1 MARAKNTDRAEAR
14 RRHRAAMAAAEAA
27 DAAEAASE
35 EDAPAPTVS
44 AAAVPRGAR
53 SAGTAKSAPAAP
65 TQRPSITQAFRIAFR
80 PADVRE
86 DLRTAPTVLRGTP
99 TLWIAPALVV
109 VGAVFLLVPALR
121 ESQIGTL
128 AAQLLVVPPP
138 LIPAFLAGML
148 APRASWLFGLLVGL
162 LAGIFFAVYVVTA
175 PTTGSVPITDDL
187 RTQALLYAVLV
198 SPLFGLATGAFA
210 GFYRRF
216 LRVSAPQQQ
225 QRKPAGKSQKPASKS
240 GR

>member
-14 RRHRAAMAAAEAA
+14 RRHRAAMAAGEAA
-27 DAAEAASE
+27 AEGDAAGDDDE
-35 EDAPAPTVS
+35 PAPGVS

-53 SAGTAKSAPAAP
+53 PTGAPKSTPAAP

-86 DLRTAPTVLRGTP
+86 DLRTAPTVLRSTP
-99 TLWIAPALVV
+99 ALWIAPGLVL

-162 LAGIFFAVYVVTA
+162 LAGIFFGIYVVSA
-175 PTTGSVPITDDL
+175 PSTGSVPITDDL
-187 RTQALLYAVLV
+187 RTQALLYAVFV

-216 LRVSAPQQQ
+216 LRVSGPQQ
-225 QRKPAGKSQKPASKS
+225 QRKPAAKSQKAAPK

>member
-27 DAAEAASE
+27 EAGDTTG
-35 EDAPAPTVS
+35 EDGAPVPTVS
-44 AAAVPRGAR
+44 AAAVPRDAR
-53 SAGTAKSAPAAP
+53 ASGTAKSTTATPQ
-65 TQRPSITQAFRIAFR
+65 QRPGIVQAFRIAFQ
-80 PADVRE
+80 PADVRA
-86 DLRTAPTVLRGTP
+86 DLRTAPTVLRTTP
-99 TLWIAPALVV
+99 VLWIAPVLVL
-109 VGAVFLLVPALR
+109 VGGVFLLVPALR
-121 ESQIGTL
+121 DSQIGSL

-148 APRASWLFGLLVGL
+148 APRSSWLFGLLVGA
-162 LAGIFFAVYVVTA
+162 LAGIVFAIYVVSA
-175 PTTGSVPITDDL
+175 PSTGVAPVTDDL
-187 RTQALLYAVLV
+187 RAQALLYAVLV

-225 QRKPAGKSQKPASKS
+225 RKPSSKSQKPSAKG

>member
-27 DAAEAASE
+27 AAGAAM
-35 EDAPAPTVS
+35 DDDGAPVPSVS
-44 AAAVPRGAR
+44 AAAAPREPR
-53 SAGTAKSAPAAP
+53 PSGTPKSAAAAP
-65 TQRPSITQAFRIAFR
+65 TQRPGITQAFRIAFQ
-80 PADVRE
+80 PANVRE
-86 DLRTAPTVLRGTP
+86 DLRTAPAVLRRTP
-99 TLWIAPALVV
+99 ALWIAPALVV
-109 VGAVFLLVPALR
+109 GGAVFLLVPALR
-121 ESQIGTL
+121 DSQIGSL

-175 PTTGSVPITDDL
+175 PATGVAPVTDDL
-187 RTQALLYAVLV
+187 RAQALLYAVVV

-225 QRKPAGKSQKPASKS
+225 RKPAPKSQKASGKS

>member
-14 RRHRAAMAAAEAA
+14 RRHRAAAAAAEAG
-27 DAAEAASE
+27 EVTG
-35 EDAPAPTVS
+35 EDGTPAVS
-44 AAAVPRGAR
+44 AAAVPRDAR
-53 SAGTAKSAPAAP
+53 ASGTAKSTTATPQ
-65 TQRPSITQAFRIAFR
+65 QRPGIVQAFRIAFQ
-80 PADVRE
+80 PADVRA
-86 DLRTAPTVLRGTP
+86 DLRTAPTVLRTTP
-99 TLWIAPALVV
+99 ALWIAPALVL
-109 VGAVFLLVPALR
+109 VGGVFLLVPALR
-121 ESQIGTL
+121 DSQIGSL

-148 APRASWLFGLLVGL
+148 APRSSWLFGLLVGA
-162 LAGIFFAVYVVTA
+162 LAGIVFAIYVVSA
-175 PTTGSVPITDDL
+175 PSTGVAPVTDDL
-187 RTQALLYAVLV
+187 RAQALLYAVAV

-225 QRKPAGKSQKPASKS
+225 RKPTSKSQKPSAKG